1 MDDRHGPRST
11 LITSQL
17 PIEHWHTY
25 LGSPTVADA
34 ILDRLLHTA
43 HKLQLKGDSM
53 RKPATELTTRE
64 LSE

>member
-1 MDDRHGPRST
+1 MDDRHGTRST

-43 HKLQLKGDSM
+43 HKIPLKGDSM
-53 RKPATELTTRE
+53 RKTPTELTTHE
-64 LSE
+64 PAE

>member
-1 MDDRHGPRST
+1 VKGLAPPSVTDCKDLLKIKDNRHGTRST

-34 ILDRLLHTA
+34 ILDRFLHTA
-43 HKLQLKGDSM
+43 HRIQL
-53 RKPATELTTRE
+53 
-64 LSE
+64 